1 MSVAENESRGRFRKP
16 KVEPSSGPSPPLEP
30 KPEPE
35 PPGSVGLPRVSL
47 PSVDDAGEPYVWQK
61 PDVPGRPKRDG
72 NCSPE
77 QLQYYKSG
85 GTGVFN
91 GPSESESESESGP

>member
-1 MSVAENESRGRFRKP
+1 MSVAENEARGRFRKP
-16 KVEPSSGPSPPLEP
+16 KVEPSSEPSPPLEP
-30 KPEPE
+30 EPEPE
-35 PPGSVGLPRVSL
+35 LPGSVGLPKISL
-47 PSVDDAGEPYVWQK
+47 PSVDGAGTPYVWQK
-61 PDVPGRPKRDG
+61 PNVRGRPKRDG

-91 GPSESESESESGP
+91 GPPEPESESGP

>member
-16 KVEPSSGPSPPLEP
+16 KVEPSSEP

-35 PPGSVGLPRVSL
+35 PPGSVGLPKVSL
-47 PSVDDAGEPYVWQK
+47 PSVDDAGTPYVWQK
-61 PDVPGRPKRDG
+61 PDVPGRPRRDG

-91 GPSESESESESGP
+91 GPSESESESGP